1 MELLN
6 DMALFVEVVK
16 AMSFRR
22 AAETTGIPNPTLSRR
37 ISVLAGC

>member
-16 AMSFRR
+16 AMSFRQ
-22 AAETTGIPNPTLSRR
+22 AAQTTGIPSSTVSQGKRTK
-37 ISVLAGC
+37 